1 MHAIDAI
8 RKRPVS
14 IPADWTILEAA
25 RRMNEAS
32 VGAVVVIDG
41 DEPVGI
47 VTDRD
52 LVVRAL
58 AHDLP
63 KDARVDAVMSS
74 DLVTL
79 PAGADVRE
87 AFKIFHS
94 RPLRRIPIVEDRK
107 LVGMV
112 TADDLLIDLV
122 GDLAALSRPITGQV
136 IWGAPERV
144 DVPATA
150 PPRSNG
156 D

>member
-1 MHAIDAI
+1 MRAIDAI

-52 LVVRAL
+52 LVIRAL

-79 PAGADVRE
+79 PASSDVRE

-94 RPLRRIPIVEDRK
+94 LPLRRIPIVEDGK

-136 IWGAPERV
+136 IWGAPERI
-144 DVPATA
+144 DVPAPVEGST
-150 PPRSNG
+150 NG

>member
-1 MHAIDAI
+1 VRAIDAI

-14 IPADWTILEAA
+14 IPADWTIAEAA

-32 VGAVVVIDG
+32 VGAVVVVDG
-41 DEPVGI
+41 DQPVGI

-52 LVVRAL
+52 LVVRGIARN
-58 AHDLP
+58 LP
-63 KDARVDAVMSS
+63 ADARVDAVMSD

-79 PAGADVRE
+79 PADADIRE

-94 RPLRRIPIVEDRK
+94 RPLRRIPILEEGR

-136 IWGAPERV
+136 IWGAPERSEA
-144 DVPATA
+144 PAV
-150 PPRSNG
+150 R
-156 D
+156 